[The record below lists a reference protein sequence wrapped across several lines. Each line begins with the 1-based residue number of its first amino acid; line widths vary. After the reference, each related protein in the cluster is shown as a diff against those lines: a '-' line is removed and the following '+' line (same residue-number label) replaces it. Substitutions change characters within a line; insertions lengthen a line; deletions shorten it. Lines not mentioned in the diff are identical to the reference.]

1 MFTVP
6 EAQQRLLPELY
17 PLLQSRYRILQA
29 VQLMQP
35 IGRRT
40 LADSLKMTEREI
52 RKETDI
58 LREQGLLDSQ
68 KSGMVCTD
76 DGEIVIEKLRAIVYE
91 WSGLTQLAK
100 KLEQHFGIERVVVV
114 PGDYNEDDTILTLL
128 GKEAALQFMSSAF
141 DGQVVAVTG
150 GKSVASLAQFLHP
163 GDIQKDI
170 TFVAARGGIGHE
182 MQMQANTLVATFA
195 MQMET
200 QYRTLFLPEHLSEQA
215 YQAMLTEPMVTEM
228 MAFYDQADCV
238 IHGIGSAE
246 EMAIRRNSSPED
258 LRILEEKG
266 AVSEAF
272 GYYFNAEGEI
282 VHRIRTIG
290 IQLEQVQNSQ
300 QVIAVAAG
308 KQKVNAMLS
317 FFKVA
322 PKQTI
327 FITDEAAAK
336 AIAANL
342 SSIENNHLK

>member
-1 MFTVP
+1 MLTVP
-6 EAQQRLLPELY
+6 EAQQRLLPEMN
-17 PLLQSRYRILQA
+17 PLLQSRYRILQS

-40 LADSLKMTEREI
+40 LAESLKMTEREI

-58 LREQGLLDSQ
+58 LRDQGLLDSQ
-68 KSGMVCTD
+68 KSGMVCTS
-76 DGEIVIEKLRAIVYE
+76 DGELVIEQLRALVYE
-91 WSGLTQLAK
+91 WSGLTQLGK
-100 KLEQHFGIERVVVV
+100 TLENHLGLQHVLVV
-114 PGDYNEDDTILTLL
+114 PGDYNDDETVLTLL
-128 GKEAALQFMSSAF
+128 GKEAAQQFLSTIANE
-141 DGQVVAVTG
+141 QVVAVTG
-150 GKSVASLAQFLHP
+150 GKSVASLAQFLQPVDGNHNV
-163 GDIQKDI
+163 

-195 MQMET
+195 MQMEA

-215 YQAMLTEPMVTEM
+215 YQAMLTEPMVTEI
-228 MAFYDQADCV
+228 MAYYDRADCV

-246 EMAIRRNSSPED
+246 EMAIRRNSSAED

-272 GYYFNAEGEI
+272 GYYFNAEGDI

-290 IQLEQVQNSQ
+290 IQLEQVEKCKHI
-300 QVIAVAAG
+300 IAVAAG

-317 FFKVA
+317 YFKVA

-336 AIAANL
+336 TIAERL
-342 SSIENNHLK
+342 L

>member
-1 MFTVP
+1 MFSVP
-6 EAQQRLLPELY
+6 EAQQRLLPEMY
-17 PLLQSRYRILQA
+17 PLLQSRYRILQT

-76 DGEIVIEKLRAIVYE
+76 EGEVVIDKLRTLVYE

-100 KLEQHFGIERVVVV
+100 LLENHFGLQHVIVV

-128 GKEAALQFMSSAF
+128 GKEAAQQFMSTSV
-141 DGQVVAVTG
+141 DGQIVAVTG

-163 GDIQKDI
+163 ADSRNI

-182 MQMQANTLVATFA
+182 MQMQANTLVSAFA
-195 MQMET
+195 MQMDA

-215 YQAMLTEPMVTEM
+215 YHAMLAEPMVTEM
-228 MAFYDQADCV
+228 MNYYDHADCV

-246 EMAIRRNSSPED
+246 EMAVRRNSSPED

-290 IQLEQVQNSQ
+290 IQLEQVQRSK

-308 KQKVNAMLS
+308 KQKVKAMLS
-317 FFKVA
+317 YFKVA
-322 PKQTI
+322 PKQTT
-327 FITDEAAAK
+327 FITDEVAAK
-336 AIAANL
+336 AIAESL
-342 SSIENNHLK
+342 SS

>member
-1 MFTVP
+1 MCMLTIP
-6 EAQQRLLPELY
+6 EAQQRLLPEMY
-17 PLLQSRYRILQA
+17 PLLQSRYRILQSI
-29 VQLMQP
+29 QLMQP

-40 LADSLKMTEREI
+40 LAESLKMTEREI

-58 LREQGLLDSQ
+58 LREQGLLDIQ
-68 KSGMVCTD
+68 KLGMVCTS
-76 DGEIVIEKLRAIVYE
+76 DGIAVIEQLRALVYE

-100 KLEQHFGIERVVVV
+100 LLEKHFGLQHVIVV
-114 PGDYNEDDTILTLL
+114 PGDYNDDETVLTLL
-128 GKEAALQFMSSAF
+128 GKEAAHQFLSNII
-141 DGQVVAVTG
+141 GEQVVAVTG
-150 GKSVASLAQFLHP
+150 GKSVASLAQFLQP
-163 GDIQKDI
+163 IDAKQNV

-195 MQMET
+195 MQMNA
-200 QYRTLFLPEHLSEQA
+200 QHRTLFLPEHLSEQA
-215 YQAMLTEPMVTEM
+215 YQAMLKEPMVIEM
-228 MAFYDQADCV
+228 MAYYDRADCV

-246 EMAIRRNSSPED
+246 EMAVRRNSSPED

-272 GYYFNAEGEI
+272 GYYFNAEGAI

-290 IQLEQVQNSQ
+290 IQLEQVEQCKH
-300 QVIAVAAG
+300 VIAVAAG

-317 FFKVA
+317 YFKVA

-336 AIAANL
+336 EIAERYL
-342 SSIENNHLK
+342 

>member
-1 MFTVP
+1 MLSVP
-6 EAQQRLLPELY
+6 DAQQRLLPEMY
-17 PLLQSRYRILQA
+17 PLLQTRYRILQTI
-29 VQLMQP
+29 QLMQP

-40 LADSLKMTEREI
+40 LAESLKMTEREI

-76 DGEIVIEKLRAIVYE
+76 DGEVVIEKLRTLVYE

-100 KLEQHFGIERVVVV
+100 SLEKHFGLQHVIVV
-114 PGDYNEDDTILTLL
+114 PGDYNEDDTVLTLL
-128 GKEAALQFMSSAF
+128 GKEAAQVFMSSNF
-141 DGQVVAVTG
+141 NGQVVAVTG
-150 GKSVASLAQFLHP
+150 GKSVASLTPFLHP
-163 GDIQKDI
+163 AHAQDI

-195 MQMET
+195 MQMDA

-228 MAFYDQADCV
+228 MNYYERADCV

-246 EMAIRRNSSPED
+246 EMALRRNSSPED

-272 GYYFNAEGEI
+272 GYYFNAAGEI

-290 IQLEQVQNSQ
+290 IQLEQVQESK
-300 QVIAVAAG
+300 QVIAIAAG
-308 KQKVNAMLS
+308 KQKVKAMLS
-317 FFKVA
+317 YFKVA

-336 AIAANL
+336 AIAEGL
-342 SSIENNHLK
+342 PSL

>member
-1 MFTVP
+1 MLTVP
-6 EAQQRLLPELY
+6 EAQQRLLPEMN
-17 PLLQSRYRILQA
+17 PLLQSRYRILQS

-40 LADSLKMTEREI
+40 LAESLKMTEREI

-58 LREQGLLDSQ
+58 LRDQGLLDSQ
-68 KSGMVCTD
+68 KSGMVCTS
-76 DGEIVIEKLRAIVYE
+76 DGELVIEQLRALVYE
-91 WSGLTQLAK
+91 WSGLTQLGKA
-100 KLEQHFGIERVVVV
+100 LENHLGLQHVLVV
-114 PGDYNEDDTILTLL
+114 PGDYNDDETVLTLL
-128 GKEAALQFMSSAF
+128 GKEAAQQFLSTIANE
-141 DGQVVAVTG
+141 QVVAVTG
-150 GKSVASLAQFLHP
+150 GKSVASLAQFLQPVDVQHNV
-163 GDIQKDI
+163 

-195 MQMET
+195 MQMEA

-215 YQAMLTEPMVTEM
+215 YQAMLMEPMVTEI
-228 MAFYDQADCV
+228 MAYYDRADCV

-246 EMAIRRNSSPED
+246 EMAIRRNSSAED

-290 IQLEQVQNSQ
+290 IQLEQVGKCKHI
-300 QVIAVAAG
+300 IAVAAG

-317 FFKVA
+317 YFKVA

-336 AIAANL
+336 AIAERL
-342 SSIENNHLK
+342 L

>member
-1 MFTVP
+1 MLSVP
-6 EAQQRLLPELY
+6 DAQQRLLPEMY
-17 PLLQSRYRILQA
+17 PLLQTRYRILQTI
-29 VQLMQP
+29 QLMQP

-40 LADSLKMTEREI
+40 LAESLKMTEREI

-76 DGEIVIEKLRAIVYE
+76 DGEVVIEKLRTLVYE

-100 KLEQHFGIERVVVV
+100 LLEKHFGLQHVIVV
-114 PGDYNEDDTILTLL
+114 PGDYNEDDTVLTLL
-128 GKEAALQFMSSAF
+128 GKEAAQVFMSSNF
-141 DGQVVAVTG
+141 NGQVVAVTG
-150 GKSVASLAQFLHP
+150 GKSVASLTPFLHP
-163 GDIQKDI
+163 AHAQNI

-195 MQMET
+195 LQMDA

-228 MAFYDQADCV
+228 MNYYERADCV

-246 EMAIRRNSSPED
+246 EMALRRNSSPED

-272 GYYFNAEGEI
+272 GYYFNAAGKI

-290 IQLEQVQNSQ
+290 IQLEQVQGSK
-300 QVIAVAAG
+300 QVIAIAAG
-308 KQKVNAMLS
+308 KQKVKAMLS
-317 FFKVA
+317 YFKVA

-336 AIAANL
+336 AIAEGL
-342 SSIENNHLK
+342 PSL

>member
-1 MFTVP
+1 MLTVP
-6 EAQQRLLPELY
+6 EAQQRLLPEMN
-17 PLLQSRYRILQA
+17 PLLQSRYRILQS

-40 LADSLKMTEREI
+40 LAESLKMTEREI

-58 LREQGLLDSQ
+58 LRDQGLLDSQ
-68 KSGMVCTD
+68 KSGMVCTS
-76 DGEIVIEKLRAIVYE
+76 DGELVIEQLRALVYE
-91 WSGLTQLAK
+91 WSGLTQLGKA
-100 KLEQHFGIERVVVV
+100 LENHLGLQHVLVV
-114 PGDYNEDDTILTLL
+114 PGDYNDDETVLTLL
-128 GKEAALQFMSSAF
+128 GKEAAQQFLSTIANE
-141 DGQVVAVTG
+141 QVVAVTG
-150 GKSVASLAQFLHP
+150 GKSVASLAQFLQPVDGQHNV
-163 GDIQKDI
+163 

-195 MQMET
+195 MQMEA

-215 YQAMLTEPMVTEM
+215 YQAMLMEPMVTEI
-228 MAFYDQADCV
+228 MAYYDRADCV

-246 EMAIRRNSSPED
+246 EMAIRRNSSAED

-290 IQLEQVQNSQ
+290 VQLEQVEKCKHI
-300 QVIAVAAG
+300 IAVAAG

-317 FFKVA
+317 YFKVA

-336 AIAANL
+336 AIAERL
-342 SSIENNHLK
+342 L

>member
-1 MFTVP
+1 MLTVP
-6 EAQQRLLPELY
+6 EAQQRLLPEMN
-17 PLLQSRYRILQA
+17 PLLQSRYRILQS

-40 LADSLKMTEREI
+40 LAESLKMTEREI

-58 LREQGLLDSQ
+58 LRDQGLLDSQ
-68 KSGMVCTD
+68 KSGMVCTS
-76 DGEIVIEKLRAIVYE
+76 DGELVIEQLRALVYE
-91 WSGLTQLAK
+91 WSGLTQLGKA
-100 KLEQHFGIERVVVV
+100 LENHLGLQHVLVV
-114 PGDYNEDDTILTLL
+114 PGDYNDDETVLTLI
-128 GKEAALQFMSSAF
+128 GKEAAQQFLSTIANE
-141 DGQVVAVTG
+141 QVVAVTG
-150 GKSVASLAQFLHP
+150 GKSVASLAQFLLPVDGQHNV
-163 GDIQKDI
+163 

-195 MQMET
+195 MQMEA

-215 YQAMLTEPMVTEM
+215 YQAMLMEPMVTEI
-228 MAFYDQADCV
+228 MAYYDRADCV

-246 EMAIRRNSSPED
+246 EMAIRRNSSAED

-290 IQLEQVQNSQ
+290 IQLEQVEKCKHI
-300 QVIAVAAG
+300 IAVAAG

-317 FFKVA
+317 YFKVA

-336 AIAANL
+336 AIAERL
-342 SSIENNHLK
+342 L